1 MRTALIV
8 AITLTFAI
16 GAQAPA
22 SVLMRVMR
30 RGSATDNGRRDEL
43 DAGMH
48 HGVDRAIRNRTFAAR
63 ERTIT
68 FDFPCIF
75 STTGS

>member
-30 RGSATDNGRRDEL
+30 RGSATDNGRRDEP

-48 HGVDRAIRNRTFAAR
+48 HGVERAIKNRTFEAC

-68 FDFPCIF
+68 FDFLCICL
-75 STTGS
+75 TTSS